1 MKYPV
6 CTVFAAKIQLTVKLS
21 LSIFFEKY
29 YMANTE
35 VWTLF
40 PKFFTANILFW
51 EYLGVM
57 CFRPKNQRFC
67 RKENQLHFPMNKG
80 LTVTK

>member
-40 PKFFTANILFW
+40 PKFFTANRNFI
-51 EYLGVM
+51 LGV
-57 CFRPKNQRFC
+57 CTGSF
-67 RKENQLHFPMNKG
+67 L
-80 LTVTK
+80 